1 MAITTATTTTSG
13 GTTTSY
19 VDSSSTAGA
28 KTTSNPGAVL
38 SKDSFM
44 KLLLVELQHQDP
56 TAPMDSDKILTQ
68 TSQLATL
75 ESQENNNKVMT
86 ELATQMKSNMN
97 MGALGTIGKMASL
110 GSNSISLVKDKVSKF
125 EVYFEN
131 EIKTGTLTI
140 TDKDNKAV
148 KTVSLADQVGKSGVL
163 AFQWDGTDSGGAT
176 LAAGNYS
183 VTADYVDAAGK
194 SQSTQFGIYPV
205 ESIKYDSGKT
215 LVKLGSSY
223 IDMSYVKEFF

>member
-1 MAITTATTTTSG
+1 MAITTETKTTSA

-19 VDSSSTAGA
+19 VDSSTAGA
-28 KTTSNPGAVL
+28 KTASNPNAIL

-75 ESQENNNKVMT
+75 ESQENTNKVMT
-86 ELATQMKSNMN
+86 DLAAQMKSNMN
-97 MGALGTIGKMASL
+97 MGALDTIGKMASL
-110 GSNSISLVKDKVSKF
+110 GSNSVSLVKDKVSKF

-140 TDKDNKAV
+140 TDKNNKAV
-148 KTVSLADQVGKSGVL
+148 KTVSLTDQAGKSGVL
-163 AFQWDGTDSGGAT
+163 AFQWDGTDNGGAT

-194 SQSTQFGIYPV
+194 SQTTQFGIYPV
-205 ESIKYDSGKT
+205 ESIKYDAGKT

-223 IDMSYVKEFF
+223 LDMSYVKEFF